1 MGRHFAR
8 IQSMKI
14 YGLRGVT
21 HGAAQVLTVMS
32 PEGANAARAHM
43 ARTDDLI
50 VSAGDGRL
58 TQYLEQRD
66 GAIARLVETYGVEVL
81 PKDEWD
87 RRKQALGDAIWD

>member
-1 MGRHFAR
+1 
-8 IQSMKI
+8 MKI

-58 TQYLEQRD
+58 TQYLEKRA
-66 GAIARLVETYGVEVL
+66 GALTRLIDTYDIEVL
-81 PKDEWD
+81 LKAEWD
-87 RRKQALGDAIWD
+87 RRKQDLGDDIWK